1 MSLTHGVSTSHGY
14 TGPVQNFRTAKE
26 GEQALARDA
35 NGDVQETTEYNLM
48 RVVEFDWLLDSGD
61 TAPAYGN
68 TITVAGS
75 LYKVETSEKTE
86 GNTEYAKYAITA
98 RRWTVNSYPA
108 S

>member
-68 TITVAGS
+68 TITVAGGVGLS
-75 LYKVETSEKTE
+75 TATRRRKPRKGEVWLR
-86 GNTEYAKYAITA
+86 KYQ
-98 RRWTVNSYPA
+98 
-108 S
+108 